1 MEGTEGAVQG
11 IVEAI
16 GVVVPGKAAIPDEAS
31 PGTVG
36 REGPSATGA
45 VVGMACKLLAGSGGG
60 GPGALAVAACT
71 STSFCSSRSAPP
83 PRALTEAAGAL
94 NIDVA
99 RPGPL
104 TGTGGGGPAG
114 GMPAGASSPVLSGLG
129 TLSGDVVVEGAV
141 VAGAALAFALALA
154 RLPPLLLLERAG
166 PFGGIWLRDA
176 RHHQGKG
183 ARHTHRPLE
192 LEPQSLFGKELMQLV
207 QTALYAVWHW

>member
-1 MEGTEGAVQG
+1 MEGAEGAVQG

-60 GPGALAVAACT
+60 GPDALALAECT

-94 NIDVA
+94 K
-99 RPGPL
+99 L

-114 GMPAGASSPVLSGLG
+114 GIPAGASSPVLSGLG

-141 VAGAALAFALALA
+141 VVGADLAFALALA

-166 PFGGIWLRDA
+166 PFRGIWLRNA

-183 ARHTHRPLE
+183 AQHTLRPLE
-192 LEPQSLFGKELMQLV
+192 LEPQSLFEKELMQLV
-207 QTALYAVWHW
+207 QTALYAVWYW